1 MSVNPSVMN
10 LLSVPIRATVRKRS
24 GSFSE
29 TVNMT
34 VARSLSSERPGTPR
48 PCDATPA
55 DSGASAFKKPLKRD
69 HFFGSLD
76 SIASNNVNKFGD
88 GVWKTTSS
96 IRVPNTTNVIKR
108 AFSQEAVEVKE
119 PSSMT
124 SSRVY
129 RHLETVLDRDE
140 LRKMDNFSKYT
151 PTSVSLSHFLD
162 HGSGGGSVED
172 SFLFLRKEIPVRLAN
187 IMKEFESLPAELSS
201 EPAVKE
207 ILSQYGQSFKDI
219 LQFENAVN
227 DQETYLKFTESITN
241 IKQRH
246 QDTVPRMADALHNL
260 RESGTLQVNR
270 RDKLNKKVH
279 YFLDRLYTMRISV
292 QMLISHH
299 KRFFCSPGD
308 PNYQPNLQGTIE
320 PKCDPAAIAQE
331 AYENAQIV
339 CDQIYMDSPKVN
351 IKVHNL
357 VDDTNNVDFVYIP
370 GHLYHMFFEIFK
382 NSMRATME
390 YHEDAEKVPD
400 IDVLIAK
407 SHHDITI
414 KISDQGGGISKKTV
428 ENVFLYL
435 YTSATRVKLGGGDF
449 GGTTSNSTPMHG
461 LGYGL
466 PLSKLYAE
474 YFGGDIKIASVDGYG
489 TDAFIYLKALET
501 DAKENLP
508 IYNARSAMKLKDTTI
523 QVDDWTKDD

>member
-10 LLSVPIRATVRKRS
+10 LLSVPIRASVRKRS

-29 TVNMT
+29 TMN
-34 VARSLSSERPGTPR
+34 VARSLSTERPGTPR
-48 PCDATPA
+48 PCDVQ
-55 DSGASAFKKPLKRD
+55 DSSGFKKPLKRD

-76 SIASNNVNKFGD
+76 SISSNNVSKLGD
-88 GVWKTTSS
+88 VAWKTTSS
-96 IRVPNTTNVIKR
+96 MKAADSSDFMKR
-108 AFSQEAVEVKE
+108 AFSTEAMEVKD
-119 PSSMT
+119 SART
-124 SSRVY
+124 SRVY
-129 RHLETVLDRDE
+129 RHLETVLNDE
-140 LRKMDNFSKYT
+140 ELMKVDNFSKYT

-162 HGSGGGSVED
+162 HGSGGGSIEE
-172 SFLFLRKEIPVRLAN
+172 SYLFLRKEIPVRLSN
-187 IMKEFESLPAELSS
+187 IMKEFESLPDVLSS

-207 ILSQYGQSFKDI
+207 ILSQYGQSFKEM
-219 LQFENAVN
+219 LQFENAEN
-227 DQETYLKFTESITN
+227 DPETHLRFTETITN

-246 QDTVPRMADALHNL
+246 QDTVPRMADALHSL
-260 RESGTLQVNR
+260 REKGSLHVNK

-308 PNYQPNLQGTIE
+308 PNYYPCKQGTIE

-331 AYENAQIV
+331 AFENAQLV
-339 CDQIYMDSPKVN
+339 CEQIYMDSPKVN
-351 IKVHNL
+351 IKVHNM
-357 VDDTNNVDFVYIP
+357 VTNTDEVDFVYIP

-414 KISDQGGGISKKTV
+414 KISDQGGGINKKTV

-435 YTSATRVKLGGGDF
+435 YTSATRVKLGGGDM

-474 YFGGDIKIASVDGYG
+474 YFGGDIKIASVDGHG
-489 TDAFIYLKALET
+489 TDAYIYLKALET

-523 QVDDWTKDD
+523 QVDDWTKDS

>member
-1 MSVNPSVMN
+1 M
-10 LLSVPIRATVRKRS
+10 
-24 GSFSE
+24 G
-29 TVNMT
+29 
-34 VARSLSSERPGTPR
+34 
-48 PCDATPA
+48 
-55 DSGASAFKKPLKRD
+55 
-69 HFFGSLD
+69 
-76 SIASNNVNKFGD
+76 
-88 GVWKTTSS
+88 
-96 IRVPNTTNVIKR
+96 
-108 AFSQEAVEVKE
+108 
-119 PSSMT
+119 
-124 SSRVY
+124 
-129 RHLETVLDRDE
+129 
-140 LRKMDNFSKYT
+140 
-151 PTSVSLSHFLD
+151 
-162 HGSGGGSVED
+162 
-172 SFLFLRKEIPVRLAN
+172 
-187 IMKEFESLPAELSS
+187 
-201 EPAVKE
+201 
-207 ILSQYGQSFKDI
+207 
-219 LQFENAVN
+219 
-227 DQETYLKFTESITN
+227 KFTESITN

-270 RDKLNKKVH
+270 RDKLNNKVH
-279 YFLDRLYTMRISV
+279 Y
-292 QMLISHH
+292 
-299 KRFFCSPGD
+299 
-308 PNYQPNLQGTIE
+308 
-320 PKCDPAAIAQE
+320 
-331 AYENAQIV
+331 
-339 CDQIYMDSPKVN
+339 
-351 IKVHNL
+351 L

-407 SHHDITI
+407 SPHDITI